1 MRPTHRLA
9 AALGASVGLVVLL
22 ITAGGDRA
30 LAHKEK
36 HTPEQL
42 KAFEE
47 VFMEQ
52 VRIGDLL
59 FHGDAA
65 TEKRLGVELSRT
77 GMACAM
83 CHPFAA
89 DTHPHEF
96 PKFQEQ
102 MNKFATLRDMINWC
116 IEKPNEG
123 VKIDPESDA
132 MKALEAYIIWANR
145 GSKLDPGR
153 H

>member
-1 MRPTHRLA
+1 MTIARVALA
-9 AALGASVGLVVLL
+9 VVLVL
-22 ITAGGDRA
+22 AVAVLVATTGLDRA
-30 LAHKEK
+30 FAHKEK

-42 KAFEE
+42 NAFEDILI
-47 VFMEQ
+47 EQ
-52 VRIGDLL
+52 VKLGDLL
-59 FHGDAA
+59 FHGDGA
-65 TEKRLGVELSRT
+65 TEKKMGAQLSKT

-83 CHPFAA
+83 CHPFSS

-123 VKIDPESDA
+123 IKLAEDSDA
-132 MKALEAYIIWANR
+132 MKALEAYIIWSNR
-145 GSKLDPGR
+145 GAKLEPGR